1 MFEFDSL
8 SALSAKIADG
18 RVTVEAVVDAFLKR
32 ITQFDQ
38 KLHAFV
44 AVYADEARVAAKAA
58 DQAIASGHRIGP
70 LHGLPI
76 ALKDLVDM
84 EGRVT
89 TGGSTVWRDRVSPTT
104 AVLAERLRAAG
115 MIVLGKTHTVEFAM
129 GGWGTNE
136 HMGTAWN
143 PWDADVQRIPGGSSA
158 GSGVSVAAAL
168 APCAIGTDTGGS
180 VRLPAAF
187 CGHVGLKVTIGR
199 IPTLGVLPL
208 SHTLDTPGPMTRTVE
223 DAAWLYR
230 VLQGP
235 DAREPRTLGLAYE
248 DPLPTLKRGVAGLRL
263 AAMPAEDRA
272 ICDADVLAAY
282 DASLE
287 IYRQLGAII
296 VQRELPY
303 RLNDLGVALGRIIGS
318 DGYFHVGKL
327 VDNLSLPID
336 PAVRP
341 RIWIGKDMPAT
352 AYIAALA
359 DQQRIKAEFAV
370 ALAGCDALLTPTT
383 ATAAIPV
390 AEVDQMDTPAVLTRF
405 VNLIEGC
412 AVSLPN
418 GFTPEGLPTSL
429 QVVCAGEQEAMA
441 LRIAHAFEAATDFGG
456 RVPPAVA

>member
-1 MFEFDSL
+1 MIAFQSL
-8 SALSAKIADG
+8 ADLSSAVESGALSPRGI
-18 RVTVEAVVDAFLKR
+18 VDAYLER
-32 ITQFDQ
+32 IERFDQ
-38 KLHAFV
+38 KLHAYV
-44 AVYADEARVAAKAA
+44 SVYAQEARAAA
-58 DQAIASGHRIGP
+58 DAAGEAIESGHRIGP

-76 ALKDLVDM
+76 SLKDIIDL

-89 TGGSTVWRDRVSPTT
+89 TGGSAVWVDRISPST
-104 AVLAERLRAAG
+104 AVLAERLIAAG
-115 MIVLGKTHTVEFAM
+115 MIVIGKTHTVEFAM

-143 PWDADVQRIPGGSSA
+143 PWDGDVPRIPGGSSA
-158 GSGVSVAAAL
+158 GSGVAVAGGLAL
-168 APCAIGTDTGGS
+168 CAIGTDTGGS

-223 DAAWLYR
+223 DAALLYR

-235 DAREPRTLGLAYE
+235 DAREARTLGLPYE

-263 AAMPAEDRA
+263 AAMPQADRA
-272 ICDADVLAAY
+272 ICDAEVLAAY

-287 IYRQLGAII
+287 TYRSLGAS
-296 VQRELPY
+296 VEQVDLPY
-303 RLNDLGVALGRIIGS
+303 RLNDLGRSLGRIIGG

-327 VDNLSLPID
+327 VDDMSLPID
-336 PAVRP
+336 SAVRP
-341 RIWIGKDMPAT
+341 RIWVGKDMSAT
-352 AYIAALA
+352 DYIAALA
-359 DQQRIKAEFAV
+359 DQQRIKAEFAD
-370 ALAGCDALLTPTT
+370 ALAGYDALLTPTT
-383 ATAAIPV
+383 ATTAIPV
-390 AEVDQMDTPAVLTRF
+390 AEVNQMDTPAVLTRF

-412 AVSLPN
+412 GVALPN
-418 GFTPEGLPTSL
+418 GFADGLPTSL
-429 QVVCAGEQEAMA
+429 QIVCMGGEEAMA